1 MYGVGAY
8 VKRIALICL
17 WITLLFIAGGCG
29 GGTVG
34 TDGGGGGST
43 KILGLI
49 QDSRGE
55 PVVGATVEIADNT
68 TTLVTDSNGRFT
80 ADQVIETP
88 ELTLQINSGGT
99 ASRVTLVDLPPQPE
113 AIEVEIEVRE
123 RTQKPRVVK
132 QVVRPRPTP
141 RPTSI
146 PVTPVVPTPEPTP
159 IPTVPVDPSV
169 GVPTP
174 IIEPTGAAP
183 EPTAPPTLIDN
194 SDLVDPEKT
203 ALLPV
208 LVAVRRGDSEK
219 PLSGLRLSTE
229 AGSITTNASSA
240 YRGWRTGVVRYSRSD
255 GFASV
260 RLSAQFIDPRTR
272 RRRVATFTLQGRPEP
287 RGSMAAPL
295 YLVAITNSTTR
306 LAKDRIRVVP
316 LSSGWSVSPRA
327 LVPLN
332 PSDPLSP
339 IGPPR
344 PPENETEYIVNLSL
358 PAGFDPTRVLSS
370 FVDGE
375 VPSVPAG
382 VNRQVDLVTN
392 RMVLFG
398 SEQPSSLRFDIAL
411 RDIDGRVA
419 SVTTPLSNARQQ
431 RAGNEVRAR
440 LEESNGSL
448 GLVIE

>member
-1 MYGVGAY
+1 MVCMAH

-17 WITLLFIAGGCG
+17 WIPLLFILVGCG

-34 TDGGGGGST
+34 TDGGGGGGT

-49 QDSRGE
+49 QNSRGE
-55 PVVGATVEIADNT
+55 PVVGATVEIANNT
-68 TTLVTDSNGRFT
+68 TPIVTDSKGRFT

-88 ELTLQINSGGT
+88 ELTLQIRTDGT

-123 RTQKPRVVK
+123 PTQKPRVVK

-146 PVTPVVPTPEPTP
+146 PVTPVVPTPEVTP
-159 IPTVPVDPSV
+159 VPTVPADPSV
-169 GVPTP
+169 ALPTP
-174 IIEPTGAAP
+174 VVEPTGAAP
-183 EPTAPPTLIDN
+183 QPTVAPPTLIDN
-194 SDLVDPEKT
+194 SDLVDPERT

-208 LVAVRRGDSEK
+208 LVAVQRGDSEK

-229 AGSITTNASSA
+229 AGSITTNTASA

-327 LVPLN
+327 PIPLN

-398 SEQPSSLRFDIAL
+398 SEQPSSLRILIAL
-411 RDIDGRVA
+411 RDNDGRVA